1 MKFTLSWLKEHL
13 DTRAD
18 LAELRHG
25 LTMLG
30 LEVEGVENPAE
41 SLKGFVVGHVVEAAQ
56 HPNADRLRVCKV
68 DTGSGTIVQVV
79 CGAPNAR
86 TGMKGIFAPTGSYI
100 PGTGLT
106 LKASKIRGEE
116 SNGML
121 CSSRELQLGDDHSG
135 IIDLP
140 ADTPTGTPA
149 AEALGLDDVV
159 IEIKVT
165 PNRADCLGVHGIAR
179 DLAAAGLGTL
189 KPMKADKVAGTYQS
203 PMKWTHGYEPAPDS
217 PCPIVVGRHF
227 RGLKNGPSPDWLQ
240 RRLKAIGL
248 RPISALVDIT
258 NLVTYDLNRPLHV
271 FDARKLAGD
280 LVMRQARDGEQ
291 TLALDGRTYALDPSI
306 AVIADAKGVHGIG
319 GIMGGEDTGV
329 RDDTTEVFLEVAYFD
344 PIRTAASGRKLAIQS
359 DARYRFERGI
369 DPESVWWGA
378 EVAARLVL
386 ELCGGE
392 TSEVVSSGV
401 MPKWQRSYE
410 LRIDRVKTLT
420 GIDVPAGDTASI
432 LTRLGYKVHGNGP
445 WTAEVPSWRPDV
457 IGEADLV
464 EEVTR
469 VYGFDNIPTTSLPR
483 LSPISRPVRNPR
495 QRRVPQARRALAAR
509 GLNEAVTWSFL
520 PRAQAERFG
529 GGGADLRLLNSI
541 ASELDTMRPSILPN
555 LIEAAQR
562 NEARGLAD
570 PALFEVG
577 PTYKDATPTGQQAV
591 AAGIRHKKAVPRN
604 WAGPPRDVD
613 AFDAKA
619 DALAVLEAIGA
630 PVATM
635 VATSHAGIG
644 PGQGR
649 EGSGGAPGRAT
660 DGASGREGGGAP
672 GRAADGAPSW
682 YHPGRSGAIKLGDRV
697 MAWFGE
703 LHPEIVAAADLAG
716 PVAAFEVF
724 LDAPPLPKPKAT
736 KARPKLVLSAFQPL
750 ERDFAF
756 IVDAGIEAE
765 RLVRAAR
772 NADKTLITAARV
784 FDVYAGKGVPDDK
797 KSIALSVTLQP
808 VDRTLTDAEIEAAS
822 AKIVA
827 AVTKA
832 TGAALRG

>member
-13 DTRAD
+13 DTTAS
-18 LAELRHG
+18 LAELRDG

-30 LEVEGVENPAE
+30 LEVEDISNAAE
-41 SLKGFVVGHVVEAAQ
+41 TLKGFVVGYVVEAMQ
-56 HPNADRLRVCKV
+56 HPNADRLRLCRV
-68 DTGSGTIVQVV
+68 DTGSGIVQVV

-86 TGMKGIFAPTGSYI
+86 TAMKGIFAPTGSYI

-140 ADTPTGTPA
+140 ADAKTGAPA
-149 AEALGLDDVV
+149 AQALGLDDPV

-165 PNRADCLGVHGIAR
+165 PNRGDCLGVHGIAR
-179 DLAAAGLGTL
+179 DLAAAGYGTL
-189 KPMKADKVAGTYQS
+189 RPIKADKIAGTYKS
-203 PMKWTHGYEPAPDS
+203 PISWTHGYEPAPDS

-227 RGLKNGPSPDWLQ
+227 RGLRNGPSPDWLQ

-258 NLVTYDLNRPLHV
+258 NLVTFDLNRPLHV

-280 LVMRQARDGEQ
+280 LVMRQAREGERI
-291 TLALDGRTYALDPSI
+291 LALDGKTYTLDPSI
-306 AVIADAKGVHGIG
+306 AVIADGNGVHGLG

-344 PIRTAASGRKLAIQS
+344 PIRTAASARKLAILS

-369 DPESVWWGA
+369 DPESCRWGA

-392 TSEVVSSGV
+392 ASEVVSSGV
-401 MPKWQRSYE
+401 MPNWQRSYT
-410 LRIDRVKTLT
+410 LRPDRVKSLT
-420 GIDVPAGDTASI
+420 AIDVPAAETAAI
-432 LTRLGYKVHGNGP
+432 LGKLGFTVAGNGP
-445 WTAEVPSWRPDV
+445 WQASVPSWRPDIV
-457 IGEADLV
+457 GEADLV

-469 VYGFDNIPTTSLPR
+469 VYGYDHIPTTSLPP
-483 LSPISRPVRNPR
+483 LSPTSRPVRDAL

-509 GLNEAVTWSFL
+509 GMNEAVTWSFMPL
-520 PRAQAERFG
+520 RQAERFG
-529 GGGADLRLLNSI
+529 GGAADLRLLNSI
-541 ASELDTMRPSILPN
+541 AAELDTMRPSILPN
-555 LIEAAQR
+555 LVEAAAR

-577 PTYKDATPTGQQAV
+577 PQYKDATPQGQRTV
-591 AAGIRHKKAVPRN
+591 AAGLRHNMAVPRN
-604 WAGPPRDVD
+604 WAGPARTVD

-619 DALAVLEAIGA
+619 DALAVLSAIGA
-630 PVATM
+630 PVENLSAQ
-635 VATSHAGIG
+635 
-644 PGQGR
+644 P
-649 EGSGGAPGRAT
+649 GAP
-660 DGASGREGGGAP
+660 D
-672 GRAADGAPSW
+672 W
-682 YHPGRSGAIKLGDRV
+682 YHPGRSGALRLGDRV

-703 LHPEIVAAADLAG
+703 LHPEIVAAADLKG

-724 LDAPPLPKPKAT
+724 LDAPPLPKARPT
-736 KARPKLVLSAFQPL
+736 KARPPLKLSAFQPV

-756 IVDAGIEAE
+756 IVDWDVDAE
-765 RLVRAAR
+765 KIVRLAR
-772 NADKTLITAARV
+772 NADKALIAAARV
-784 FDVYAGKGVPDDK
+784 FDVYSGKGVPSGR
-797 KSIALSVTLQP
+797 KSIAITVTLQP
-808 VDRTLTDAEIEAAS
+808 VDHTLTDAEIEAVS
-822 AKIVA
+822 GKIVA
-827 AVTKA
+827 QVAKA
-832 TGAALRG
+832 TGAVLRG